1 MTFKY
6 IIYFQLND
14 LMLLFGGF
22 AINVTI
28 NGYTVDQGHYCHPYS
43 DMNATNLTEAKEE
56 CLRDQSCYMFY
67 EPCHYSE
74 QTSSFTST
82 APPQTSDFTS
92 TAPTQTSNFP
102 STTSPQTGTFTS
114 TTPSHTSDFPSTT
127 PLQTIC
133 NSPFC
138 KCNASV
144 ETPYEETSACVL
156 YKKGNIYINVCVDVY
171 IYYLNIKLEI

>member
-1 MTFKY
+1 MKFKY

-28 NGYTVDQGHYCHPYS
+28 NDYTVDQGHYCHPYS
-43 DMNATNLTEAKEE
+43 DMNATNLTEAQAE
-56 CLRDQSCYMFY
+56 CLRDTSCYMFY
-67 EPCHYSE
+67 EVCDFTE
-74 QTSSFTST
+74 QTSTFTST
-82 APPQTSDFTS
+82 EPPK
-92 TAPTQTSNFP
+92 TSNFP

-171 IYYLNIKLEI
+171 IYVI